1 MTRTVT
7 GPGRNALAEPGVVF
21 KEIRAALVHHWFLVH
36 SGGERVCDALC
47 DILDRPDLFTLVC
60 DPDTLTPNLR
70 RCELTTSFIQ
80 SLPRTRAWY
89 RYYAPF
95 YPLAVESLDLEPY
108 DLVVSSDASAVK
120 GVLTRPEPVM
130 SVIAIHPCAMPGT
143 WPTNTSGGRVFFK
156 RTAFTL
162 LMHYLRQWD
171 LNASRRVDYFVANS
185 ENVRR
190 RIRKYY
196 GREARV
202 IYPPCDVDRF
212 QLSDRTEDYYL
223 FVGRLVGYKRADLAI
238 RACSQSKRRLLVV
251 GGGPEESRLKSLAAS
266 CVEFM
271 GQQPDDRL
279 AELYAR
285 CRALIFPAEE
295 DFGLV
300 PVEAQAAGRPVVAY
314 GRGGAVETVLPDRT
328 GVFFQEQTVDALLE
342 ALKRLEG
349 MEDRFDPEV
358 IRNQAGQ
365 FGRKRFIAEMERFLV
380 WCMRDHAEGASPRQ
394 VTPWHPPE

>member
-1 MTRTVT
+1 MTRAV
-7 GPGRNALAEPGVVF
+7 AEPGRGAVF

-80 SLPRTRAWY
+80 SLPRARAWY

-95 YPLAVESLDLEPY
+95 YPLAVESLDLGSY

-120 GVLTRPEPVM
+120 GVLTRPETCHVCYCHSPMRYAWNMAHEYVRG
-130 SVIAIHPCAMPGT
+130 AG
-143 WPTNTSGGRVFFK
+143 FFK

-223 FVGRLVGYKRADLAI
+223 FVGRLVGYKRADLAV
-238 RACSQSKRRLLVV
+238 RACSQSERRLLVV
-251 GGGPEESRLKSLAAS
+251 GGGPEESRLKSLAAP

-271 GQQPDDRL
+271 GRQPDDRL

-300 PVEAQAAGRPVVAY
+300 PVEAQASGRPVVAY